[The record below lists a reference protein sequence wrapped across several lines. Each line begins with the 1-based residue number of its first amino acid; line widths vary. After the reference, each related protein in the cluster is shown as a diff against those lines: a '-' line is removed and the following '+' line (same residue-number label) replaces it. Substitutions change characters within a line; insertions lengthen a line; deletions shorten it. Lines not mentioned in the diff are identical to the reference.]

1 MRSYIAL
8 CRAVPRLALR
18 VSLPGW
24 PALFGQVLEDHGD
37 GLALYGDV
45 GSAFAAPDHR
55 VFMEGRGRGG
65 IQILLCRVNERLVD
79 DVRLPIDAYVCHI
92 QKAHRHGQGLAEIA
106 ARPSQGYPD
115 AAPRLLR

>member
-55 VFMEGRGRGG
+55 VLWKDE
-65 IQILLCRVNERLVD
+65 
-79 DVRLPIDAYVCHI
+79 DV
-92 QKAHRHGQGLAEIA
+92 A
-106 ARPSQGYPD
+106 ASRYCC
-115 AAPRLLR
+115 AASMNVSLMMFGCP